1 MVLVSRM
8 PRPFSAELT
17 DSRRSSQT
25 RIQDLVE
32 VASVVGRV
40 EVGQVAP
47 AGEQGHRIGPFAG
60 QGAQLGDRLSGSG
73 HGQALACLYAV
84 YGGVSVFLKF
94 LEGYRIIHSE
104 QYNLKGPLKVVSGKV
119 LVRMGNGDE
128 LESVDSYEILW
139 IGCVERKIVGYSSSG
154 DERIVGTG

>member
-1 MVLVSRM
+1 M
-8 PRPFSAELT
+8 
-17 DSRRSSQT
+17 
-25 RIQDLVE
+25 VE

-104 QYNLKGPLKVVSGKV
+104 QYNLKVVSGKV

-128 LESVDSYEILW
+128 LEFVYCYEILW
-139 IGCVERKIVGYSSSG
+139 IGCVERKIVGYGSSG